1 MRIRMFMPGLKPD
14 SLGWQVYQDLGD
26 AIRAQGHDFL
36 LLTVGTS
43 GQDSDGNAVRL
54 EESGLS
60 SRLGRLTSFAFK
72 TRTLLPAAAAL
83 RRYLSRSGDE
93 VEILHVEDAYPNGA
107 AAAMAGVTSRW
118 RGKLVIKPMG
128 EDVLVVG
135 RARYGFRRYALPRTL
150 VSWVLRRADA
160 VRCSS
165 ALVERVVTSI
175 GVRGETR
182 IIPIC
187 VTNATIGAAGEPAD
201 ERSRRRKRARAA
213 VDSRFNTEGQ
223 PLIMAMGR
231 LHPFKGLDV
240 LVAAMAELPEAK
252 LLIVGP
258 SLSLASFGDY
268 AGYLKD
274 RAEALGVSERV
285 SFAGPVAPPGNLEML
300 AAADV
305 VAIPSHLESHNKVA
319 IEAAAVGTP
328 FVVTDT
334 TGIAAAVPETGVGI
348 VVPPDNPVAL
358 AWGLGEI
365 LNGRWMHDSG
375 AAADFVRRYA
385 PQQIASEL
393 VQLYESLAGRGEGVM
408 GLGSGTFG
416 RGQGET
422 TT

>member
-1 MRIRMFMPGLKPD
+1 MRIRMFMPGLKSD

-26 AIRAQGHDFL
+26 AIRAQGHDFR

-43 GQDSDGNAVRL
+43 GQDSDGNSVML

-83 RRYLSRSGDE
+83 RRYLARSDDE

-128 EDVLVVG
+128 EDVLVVD
-135 RARYGFRRYALPRTL
+135 RARYGFRRYALPRAL

-187 VTNATIGAAGEPAD
+187 VTNATIGAAGEPAG
-201 ERSRRRKRARAA
+201 ERSRRRERARAA
-213 VDSRFNTEGQ
+213 VDSRFNAEGR

-258 SLSLASFGDY
+258 SLSLAPFGDY
-268 AGYLKD
+268 AEYLKD

-285 SFAGPVAPPGNLEML
+285 SFAGPVVPPGNLEML

-334 TGIAAAVPETGVGI
+334 TGISAAVPEAGVGI
-348 VVPPDNPVAL
+348 VVPPDNPAAL

-365 LNGRWMHDSG
+365 LSGRWMHDSG

-393 VQLYESLAGRGEGVM
+393 LMLYESLP
-408 GLGSGTFG
+408 SN
-416 RGQGET
+416 QHDI
-422 TT
+422 

>member
-1 MRIRMFMPGLKPD
+1 MRIRMFLPGLKPD

-26 AIRAQGHDFL
+26 AIRSQGHDFRL
-36 LLTVGTS
+36 ITIGTLEQHS
-43 GQDSDGNAVRL
+43 EEGAVLL
-54 EESGLS
+54 EESALS
-60 SRLGRLTSFAFK
+60 SKLGRLTSFAFK

-83 RRYLSRSGDE
+83 RNYLVRRAGE
-93 VEILHVEDAYPNGA
+93 AEILHVEDAYPNGA
-107 AAAMAGVTSRW
+107 AAAMAAITSRW
-118 RGKLVIKPMG
+118 RGNLVIKPMG
-128 EDVLVVG
+128 EDILVVDH
-135 RARYGFRRYALPRTL
+135 ARYGFRRYALPRAL

-165 ALVERVVTSI
+165 ALVERVVTAI

-187 VTNATIGAAGEPAD
+187 VTNATIGAAGEAVD
-201 ERSRRRKRARAA
+201 ERSHRRKQARAA
-213 VDSRFNTEGQ
+213 VDSRFNTLGD

-240 LVAAMAELPEAK
+240 LVAAMKEIPDAK

-258 SLSLASFGDY
+258 SLSVATFGDY
-268 AGYLKD
+268 ARYLKG
-274 RAEALGVSERV
+274 RAEALGVSDRV
-285 SFAGPVAPPGNLEML
+285 LFAGPVAPPGNLEML

-334 TGIAAAVPETGVGI
+334 TGISASVPKTGVGI
-348 VVPPDNPVAL
+348 VVPAGDPGAI
-358 AWGLGEI
+358 AWGLSEI
-365 LNGRWMHDSG
+365 LSGRWTPEPK

-393 VQLYESLAGRGEGVM
+393 VQLYESVSSNPRGI
-408 GLGSGTFG
+408 
-416 RGQGET
+416 
-422 TT
+422 

>member
-1 MRIRMFMPGLKPD
+1 MRIRTFMPGLKPD

-26 AIRAQGHDFL
+26 AIRAQGHDFRL
-36 LLTVGTS
+36 ITVGAS
-43 GQDSDGNAVRL
+43 GQDSDGNSVML

-60 SRLGRLTSFAFK
+60 SCLGRLTSFAFK

-83 RRYLSRSGDE
+83 RRYLARSDEE

-118 RGKLVIKPMG
+118 QGKLVIKPMG
-128 EDVLVVG
+128 EDVLVVD
-135 RARYGFRRYALPRTL
+135 RARYGFRRHALPRAL

-187 VTNATIGAAGEPAD
+187 VTNATIEAAGEPAD
-201 ERSRRRKRARAA
+201 ERSRRRERARAA
-213 VDSRFNTEGQ
+213 VDSRFNTEGR

-240 LVAAMAELPEAK
+240 LVAAMTELPEAK

-258 SLSLASFGDY
+258 SLSLASFGNY

-285 SFAGPVAPPGNLEML
+285 SFAGPVAPPDNLEML

-328 FVVTDT
+328 FVVTNT
-334 TGIAAAVPETGVGI
+334 TGISAAVPETGVGI

-393 VQLYESLAGRGEGVM
+393 LMLYESLTM
-408 GLGSGTFG
+408 N
-416 RGQGET
+416 QHDI
-422 TT
+422 